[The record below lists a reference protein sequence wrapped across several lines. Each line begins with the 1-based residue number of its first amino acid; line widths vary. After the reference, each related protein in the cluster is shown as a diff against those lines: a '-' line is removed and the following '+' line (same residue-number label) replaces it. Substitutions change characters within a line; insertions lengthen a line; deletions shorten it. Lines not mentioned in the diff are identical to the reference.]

1 MIRFIAGLALIL
13 PLAAY
18 AGFDEGVEA
27 YSVGDYP
34 KAMAEFKPLAEQ
46 GDIKAEYFVGFFY
59 HHGYGVPVDRVEAA
73 KWYRKAAAQG
83 DSRSLFY
90 LGKMAEKGEGVD
102 QSIVDA
108 HVWLSLSAKNAP
120 NARDAAYTREDIQ
133 KLERKM
139 SPEQIA
145 KAKELAGQWKVE
157 K

>member
-1 MIRFIAGLALIL
+1 MIRFMAGLALIL
-13 PLAAY
+13 SLAAY

-27 YSVGDYP
+27 YSIGDYA
-34 KAMAEFKPLAEQ
+34 KAMAEFKPLAER
-46 GDIKAEYFVGFFY
+46 GDVIAEYFVGFFY
-59 HHGYGVPVDRVEAA
+59 HHGYGVPVDRAEAA

-83 DSRSLFY
+83 DSRSQYY

-102 QSIVDA
+102 QSLTDA

-120 NARDAAYTREDIQ
+120 NERDAAYTRQDIQ

-145 KAKELAGQWKVE
+145 KAKELASQWKVE